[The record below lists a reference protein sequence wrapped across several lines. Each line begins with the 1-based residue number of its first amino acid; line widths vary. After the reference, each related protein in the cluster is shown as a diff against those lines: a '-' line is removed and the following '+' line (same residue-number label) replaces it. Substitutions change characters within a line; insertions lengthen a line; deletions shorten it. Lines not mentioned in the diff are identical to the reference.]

1 MATSEA
7 HKRAVKKWQTENNE
21 SFSVKLRIGKDP
33 SREQIK
39 AAAAREGLSLNAFV
53 IAAIKDKL

>member
-7 HKRAVKKWQTENNE
+7 HKRAVKKWQTANNE